1 MELQQLL
8 HNQTASLKQ
17 EVEDLKE
24 ELAEHEIQPAQGL
37 RTANTSNSEL
47 EQTVEE
53 VIK

>member
-17 EVEDLKE
+17 EVEDLTE

-37 RTANTSNSEL
+37 GTANTSNSEL